1 MEFWPCQSTRFL
13 VFLESNTSMLV
24 RRFTDSAR
32 FMMSHLASRVAVTHF
47 WADGIGFIGAID
59 ANAFIIQRDPIDT
72 RRIV

>member
-1 MEFWPCQSTRFL
+1 
-13 VFLESNTSMLV
+13 MLV
-24 RRFTDSAR
+24 RRFTGSAR